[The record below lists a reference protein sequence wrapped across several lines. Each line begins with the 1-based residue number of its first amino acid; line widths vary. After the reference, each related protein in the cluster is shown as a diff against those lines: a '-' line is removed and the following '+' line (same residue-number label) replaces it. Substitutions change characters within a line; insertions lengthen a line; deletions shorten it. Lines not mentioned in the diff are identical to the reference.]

1 MYQRCR
7 FSDTPNEDGTWPID
21 ESIPFLCSQGA
32 MGDYTCPKDRYCH
45 APLDAG
51 LGIEIDDVKNDE
63 LIDYG
68 ITVFDNLASALIT
81 VF

>member
-1 MYQRCR
+1 
-7 FSDTPNEDGTWPID
+7 
-21 ESIPFLCSQGA
+21 